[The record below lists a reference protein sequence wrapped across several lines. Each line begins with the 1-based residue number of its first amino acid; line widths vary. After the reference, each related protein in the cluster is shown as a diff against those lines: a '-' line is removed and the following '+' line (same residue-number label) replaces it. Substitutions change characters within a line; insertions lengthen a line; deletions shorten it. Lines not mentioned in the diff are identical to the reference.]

1 MHPFT
6 NKFEKK
12 WFWFFMAL
20 WGFIML
26 PLPCFYDT
34 DYNPGFFGVPVFIWG
49 WLVINQY
56 IPAGQYLLAS
66 LSVIVMLLMLFVIIG
81 TLRRWSVLLNIKT
94 TTHDSYGVEVKA
106 IVNE

>member
-34 DYNPGFFGVPVFIWG
+34 ESNPGFFGVPVFIWG
-49 WLVINQY
+49 WLVY
-56 IPAGQYLLAS
+56 GLLTIVCIALWAS
-66 LSVIVMLLMLFVIIG
+66 SCLKRPEYHEF
-81 TLRRWSVLLNIKT
+81 
-94 TTHDSYGVEVKA
+94 DE
-106 IVNE
+106 EE